1 MHHHFAVCDI
11 LAQPLRRNEKH
22 HRQHDYENELSMGLN
37 NKKVLLGI
45 GGGIAAYKSADLVR
59 KLKER
64 GADVRVVMSQSAQE
78 FITPLTLQALSGHPV
93 ATDLLDPT
101 AEASMGHIELA
112 RWADLVIIAPAT
124 ANLIARVNAGMADE
138 LITTTC
144 LATEAPV
151 VICPAMNQQMYRNAA
166 TQANLK
172 QVGER
177 GIHIWGPD
185 SGSQACGEVGP
196 GRMLEPVAIADK
208 AVNFFGPKLLQGMSL
223 LLTAGPTREAIDPVR
238 YISNHSSGKM
248 GFALA
253 KAAAEMGA
261 EVTLVAGP
269 VNLATPNGVNRINVE
284 SAQEMLDAVM
294 PQVEKHQIFIGC
306 AAVADYRI
314 AEVAESKIKKSAEQM
329 QLALVRNPDILASV
343 ASHANRPFT
352 VGFAAETNDVEQY
365 ARGKLTRKKLDM
377 IAANDVSNSAI
388 GFNSDANA
396 LSVFWS
402 DGSTDLPAVDK
413 DTLAKQLL
421 TLIANKIKN

>member
-1 MHHHFAVCDI
+1 
-11 LAQPLRRNEKH
+11 
-22 HRQHDYENELSMGLN
+22 MGLT

-78 FITPLTLQALSGHPV
+78 FITPLTLQALSGYPV

-151 VICPAMNQQMYRNAA
+151 VLCPAMNQQMYRNAA

-172 QVGER
+172 QVSER
-177 GIHIWGPD
+177 GLHIWGPD
-185 SGSQACGEVGP
+185 LGSQACGEVGP
-196 GRMLEPVAIADK
+196 GRMLEPVAIAEK
-208 AVNFFGPKLLQGMSL
+208 AVEFFGPKLLQGMSV

-269 VNLATPNGVNRINVE
+269 VNLATPNGVTRINVE
-284 SAQEMLDAVM
+284 SAQQMLDAVM
-294 PQVEKHQIFIGC
+294 PQVEQHQIFIGC

-343 ASHANRPFT
+343 ASHAHRPFT

-365 ARGKLTRKKLDM
+365 ARGKLSRKKLDM
-377 IAANDVSNSAI
+377 IAANDVSNTDI
-388 GFNSDANA
+388 GFNSDTNA

>member
-1 MHHHFAVCDI
+1 MQRDETFIAKVI
-11 LAQPLRRNEKH
+11 MEK
-22 HRQHDYENELSMGLN
+22 LSMGLT

-78 FITPLTLQALSGHPV
+78 FITPLTLQALSGYPV

-151 VICPAMNQQMYRNAA
+151 VLCPAMNQQMYRNAA

-172 QVGER
+172 QVSER
-177 GIHIWGPD
+177 GLHIWGPD

-196 GRMLEPVAIADK
+196 GRMLEPVAIAEK
-208 AVNFFGPKLLQGMSL
+208 AVEFFGPKLLQGMSV

-253 KAAAEMGA
+253 KAAADMGA
-261 EVTLVAGP
+261 KVTLVAGP
-269 VNLATPNGVNRINVE
+269 VNLPTPNGVSRVNVE
-284 SAQEMLDAVM
+284 SAQQMLDAVM
-294 PQVEKHQIFIGC
+294 PQVEQHQIFIGC

-343 ASHANRPFT
+343 ANHANRPFT

-365 ARGKLTRKKLDM
+365 ARGKLSRKKLDM
-377 IAANDVSNSAI
+377 IAANDVSNTNI
-388 GFNSDANA
+388 GFNSDSNA
-396 LSVFWS
+396 LTVFWS
-402 DGSTDLPAVDK
+402 DGSTELPAVDK
-413 DTLAKQLL
+413 QTLAKQLL
-421 TLIANKIKN
+421 TLIANKITK

>member
-1 MHHHFAVCDI
+1 
-11 LAQPLRRNEKH
+11 
-22 HRQHDYENELSMGLN
+22 MGLT

-78 FITPLTLQALSGHPV
+78 FITPLTLQALSGYPV

-112 RWADLVIIAPAT
+112 RWADLVIVAPAT
-124 ANLIARVNAGMADE
+124 ANLIARINAGMADE

-151 VICPAMNQQMYRNAA
+151 VLCPAMNQQMYRNSA

-172 QVGER
+172 QVSQR
-177 GIHIWGPD
+177 GLHIWGPD

-196 GRMLEPVAIADK
+196 GRMLEPVAIAEK
-208 AVNFFGPKLLQGMSL
+208 AVEFFGPQLLQGMSL

-253 KAAAEMGA
+253 KAAAAMGA
-261 EVTLVAGP
+261 NVTLVAGP
-269 VNLATPNGVNRINVE
+269 VNLATPTGVNRINVE
-284 SAQEMLDAVM
+284 SAQDMLDAVM
-294 PQVEKHQIFIGC
+294 PLVESHQIFIGC

-343 ASHANRPFT
+343 ANHASRPFT

-365 ARGKLTRKKLDM
+365 ARGKLSRKKLDM
-377 IAANDVSNSAI
+377 IAANDVSNTDI
-388 GFNSDANA
+388 GFNSDTNA

-402 DGSTDLPAVDK
+402 DGSTELPAVDK

-421 TLIANKIKN
+421 TLIANKINN

>member
-1 MHHHFAVCDI
+1 
-11 LAQPLRRNEKH
+11 
-22 HRQHDYENELSMGLN
+22 MGLT

-78 FITPLTLQALSGHPV
+78 FITPLTLQALSGYPV

-151 VICPAMNQQMYRNAA
+151 VLCPAMNQQMYRNAA

-172 QVGER
+172 QVGKR

-196 GRMLEPVAIADK
+196 GRMLEPVAIAEK
-208 AVNFFGPKLLQGMSL
+208 AVEFFGPKLLQGMSV

-253 KAAAEMGA
+253 RAAAEMGA

-269 VNLATPNGVNRINVE
+269 VNLATPNGVTRVNVE
-284 SAQEMLDAVM
+284 SAQQMLDAVM
-294 PQVEKHQIFIGC
+294 PQVEQHQIFIGC

-365 ARGKLTRKKLDM
+365 ARGKLSRKKLDM
-377 IAANDVSNSAI
+377 IAANDVSNTDI

-402 DGSTDLPAVDK
+402 DGSQELPAVDK

>member
-1 MHHHFAVCDI
+1 
-11 LAQPLRRNEKH
+11 
-22 HRQHDYENELSMGLN
+22 MGLT

-78 FITPLTLQALSGHPV
+78 FITPLTLQALSGYPV

-151 VICPAMNQQMYRNAA
+151 VLCPAMNQQMYRNAA

-172 QVGER
+172 QVSER

-196 GRMLEPVAIADK
+196 GRMLEPIAIAEK
-208 AVNFFGPKLLQGMSL
+208 AAAFFGPKLLQGMSL

-269 VNLATPNGVNRINVE
+269 VNLATPNGVKRINVE
-284 SAQEMLDAVM
+284 SAQDMLDAVM
-294 PQVEKHQIFIGC
+294 PQVEQHQIFIGC

-343 ASHANRPFT
+343 ASHAHRPFT

-365 ARGKLTRKKLDM
+365 ARGKLSRKKLDM
-377 IAANDVSNSAI
+377 IAANDVSNTDI
-388 GFNSDANA
+388 GFNSDTNA

>member
-1 MHHHFAVCDI
+1 
-11 LAQPLRRNEKH
+11 
-22 HRQHDYENELSMGLN
+22 MGLT

-78 FITPLTLQALSGHPV
+78 FITPLTLQALSGYPV

-151 VICPAMNQQMYRNAA
+151 VLCPAMNQQMYRNAA

-172 QVGER
+172 QVSER
-177 GIHIWGPD
+177 GLHIWGPD

-196 GRMLEPVAIADK
+196 GRMLEPVAIAEK
-208 AVNFFGPKLLQGMSL
+208 AVEFFGPKLLQGMSV

-253 KAAAEMGA
+253 KAAADMGA
-261 EVTLVAGP
+261 KVTLVAGP
-269 VNLATPNGVNRINVE
+269 VNLPTPNGVSRVNVE
-284 SAQEMLDAVM
+284 SAQQMLDAVM
-294 PQVEKHQIFIGC
+294 PQVEQHQIFIGC

-365 ARGKLTRKKLDM
+365 ARGKLSRKKLDM
-377 IAANDVSNSAI
+377 IAANDVSNTNI
-388 GFNSDANA
+388 GFNSDSNA
-396 LSVFWS
+396 LTVFWS
-402 DGSTDLPAVDK
+402 DGSTELPAVDK
-413 DTLAKQLL
+413 QTLAKQLL
-421 TLIANKIKN
+421 TLIANKITK

>member
-1 MHHHFAVCDI
+1 
-11 LAQPLRRNEKH
+11 
-22 HRQHDYENELSMGLN
+22 MGLT

-78 FITPLTLQALSGHPV
+78 FITPLTLQALSGYPV

-144 LATEAPV
+144 LATEVPV
-151 VICPAMNQQMYRNAA
+151 VLCPAMNQQMYRNAA

-172 QVGER
+172 QVAER

-196 GRMLEPVAIADK
+196 GRMLEPVAIAEK
-208 AVNFFGPKLLQGMSL
+208 AVEFFGPKLLQGMSL

-253 KAAAEMGA
+253 KAAAQMGA

-269 VNLATPNGVNRINVE
+269 VNLATPAGVTRVNVE

-314 AEVAESKIKKSAEQM
+314 AEVADSKIKKSAEQM

-388 GFNSDANA
+388 GFNSDSNA

>member
-1 MHHHFAVCDI
+1 
-11 LAQPLRRNEKH
+11 
-22 HRQHDYENELSMGLN
+22 MGLN

-78 FITPLTLQALSGHPV
+78 FITPLTLQALSGYPV

-124 ANLIARVNAGMADE
+124 ANLIARINAGMADE

-151 VICPAMNQQMYRNAA
+151 VLCPAMNQQMYRNNA
-166 TQANLK
+166 TQANLT
-172 QVGER
+172 QVAQR
-177 GIHIWGPD
+177 GLQIWGPD

-208 AVNFFGPKLLQGMSL
+208 AVDFFGPKLLQGMSL

-253 KAAAEMGA
+253 KAAAQMGA

-269 VNLATPNGVNRINVE
+269 VNLATPAGVTRINVE

-294 PQVEKHQIFIGC
+294 PQVEQHQIFIGC

-314 AEVAESKIKKSAEQM
+314 AEVAENKIKKSAEQM

-365 ARGKLTRKKLDM
+365 ARGKLSRKKLDM
-377 IAANDVSNSAI
+377 IAANDVSNSDI

-402 DGSTDLPAVDK
+402 DGSQELPAVDK

>member
-1 MHHHFAVCDI
+1 
-11 LAQPLRRNEKH
+11 
-22 HRQHDYENELSMGLN
+22 MGLN

-78 FITPLTLQALSGHPV
+78 FITPLTLQALSGYPV

-124 ANLIARVNAGMADE
+124 ANLIARINAGMADE

-151 VICPAMNQQMYRNAA
+151 VLCPAMNQQMYRNGA

-172 QVGER
+172 QVAER
-177 GIHIWGPD
+177 GIHIWGPE

-269 VNLATPNGVNRINVE
+269 VNLATPNGVTRINVE

-314 AEVAESKIKKSAEQM
+314 ADVAESKIKKSAEQM

-388 GFNSDANA
+388 GFNSDSNA

-402 DGSTDLPAVDK
+402 DGSTDLPAVNK

>member
-1 MHHHFAVCDI
+1 
-11 LAQPLRRNEKH
+11 
-22 HRQHDYENELSMGLN
+22 MGLN

-78 FITPLTLQALSGHPV
+78 FITPLTLQALSGYPV

-172 QVGER
+172 QVAER
-177 GIHIWGPD
+177 GIYIWGPD

-196 GRMLEPVAIADK
+196 GRMLEPVAIAEK
-208 AVNFFGPKLLQGMSL
+208 AVEFFGPKLLQGMSL

-253 KAAAEMGA
+253 KAAAAMGA

-269 VNLATPNGVNRINVE
+269 VNLATPAGVTRVNVE
-284 SAQEMLDAVM
+284 SAQQMLDAVM
-294 PQVEKHQIFIGC
+294 PQVEMHQIFIGC

-365 ARGKLTRKKLDM
+365 ARGKLTGKKLDM

-388 GFNSDANA
+388 GFNSDSNA

>member
-1 MHHHFAVCDI
+1 
-11 LAQPLRRNEKH
+11 
-22 HRQHDYENELSMGLN
+22 MGLT

-78 FITPLTLQALSGHPV
+78 FITPLTLQALSGYPV

-151 VICPAMNQQMYRNAA
+151 VLCPAMNQQMYRNAA

-172 QVGER
+172 QVGKR

-196 GRMLEPVAIADK
+196 GRMLEPVAIAEK
-208 AVNFFGPKLLQGMSL
+208 AVEFFGPKLLQGMSV

-253 KAAAEMGA
+253 RAAAEMGA

-269 VNLATPNGVNRINVE
+269 VNLATPNGVTRVNVE
-284 SAQEMLDAVM
+284 SAQQMLDAVM
-294 PQVEKHQIFIGC
+294 PQVEQHQIFIGC

-314 AEVAESKIKKSAEQM
+314 AKVAESKIKKSAEQM

-365 ARGKLTRKKLDM
+365 ARGKLSRKKLDM
-377 IAANDVSNSAI
+377 IAANDVSNTDI

-402 DGSTDLPAVDK
+402 DGSQELPAVDK

>member
-1 MHHHFAVCDI
+1 
-11 LAQPLRRNEKH
+11 
-22 HRQHDYENELSMGLN
+22 MGLN

-78 FITPLTLQALSGHPV
+78 FITPLTLQALSGYPV

-124 ANLIARVNAGMADE
+124 ANLIARINAGMADE

-151 VICPAMNQQMYRNAA
+151 VLCPAMNQQMYRNSA

-172 QVGER
+172 QVAAR
-177 GIHIWGPD
+177 GLHIWGPD

-196 GRMLEPVAIADK
+196 GRMLEPVSIADK
-208 AVNFFGPKLLQGMSL
+208 AVDFFGPKLLQGMSL

-269 VNLATPNGVNRINVE
+269 VNLATPAGVTRIDVE
-284 SAQEMLDAVM
+284 SAQDMLDAVM
-294 PQVEKHQIFIGC
+294 PQVEQHQIFIGC

-314 AEVAESKIKKSAEQM
+314 AEVAENKIKKSAEQM

-343 ASHANRPFT
+343 ASHTNRPFT

-388 GFNSDANA
+388 GFNSDTNA
-396 LSVFWS
+396 LSVFWN

-413 DTLAKQLL
+413 NTLAKQLL

>member
-1 MHHHFAVCDI
+1 
-11 LAQPLRRNEKH
+11 
-22 HRQHDYENELSMGLN
+22 MGLD

-78 FITPLTLQALSGHPV
+78 FITPLTLQALSGYPV

-172 QVGER
+172 QVAER

-196 GRMLEPVAIADK
+196 GRMLEPVAIAEK
-208 AVNFFGPKLLQGMSL
+208 AVEFFGPKLLQGMSL

-253 KAAAEMGA
+253 KAAAQMGA

-269 VNLATPNGVNRINVE
+269 VNLATPAGVIRVDVE

-314 AEVAESKIKKSAEQM
+314 AEVADSKIKKSAEQM

-343 ASHANRPFT
+343 ASHVARPFT
-352 VGFAAETNDVEQY
+352 VGFAAETNDLEQY

-388 GFNSDANA
+388 GFNSNSNA

>member
-1 MHHHFAVCDI
+1 
-11 LAQPLRRNEKH
+11 
-22 HRQHDYENELSMGLN
+22 MGLN

-78 FITPLTLQALSGHPV
+78 FITPLTLQALSGYPV

-112 RWADLVIIAPAT
+112 RWADLVVIAPAT

-172 QVGER
+172 QVAER

-208 AVNFFGPKLLQGMSL
+208 AVEFFGPKLLQGMSL

-253 KAAAEMGA
+253 KAAAQMGA

-269 VNLATPNGVNRINVE
+269 VNLATPAGVTRVDVE

-294 PQVEKHQIFIGC
+294 PQVDKHQIFIGC

-314 AEVAESKIKKSAEQM
+314 AEVADSKIKKSAEQM

-343 ASHANRPFT
+343 ASHAARPFT

-365 ARGKLTRKKLDM
+365 ARGKLTCKKLDM

-388 GFNSDANA
+388 GFNSDSNA

-402 DGSTDLPAVDK
+402 DGSTELPAVDK

>member
-1 MHHHFAVCDI
+1 
-11 LAQPLRRNEKH
+11 
-22 HRQHDYENELSMGLN
+22 MGLN

-124 ANLIARVNAGMADE
+124 ANLIARINAGMADE

-151 VICPAMNQQMYRNAA
+151 VLCPAMNQQMYRNSA

-172 QVGER
+172 QVAER
-177 GIHIWGPD
+177 GLHIWGPE

-196 GRMLEPVAIADK
+196 GRMLEPVTIADK
-208 AVNFFGPKLLQGMSL
+208 AVDFFGPKLLQGMSL

-253 KAAAEMGA
+253 KAAAQMGA

-269 VNLATPNGVNRINVE
+269 VNLATPNGVNRVNVE

-294 PQVEKHQIFIGC
+294 PRVEKNQIFIGC

-343 ASHANRPFT
+343 ASHASRPFT

-388 GFNSDANA
+388 GFNSDSNA